1 MARAYL
7 SANERREQIL
17 DCAQTLFFSKGFD
30 ATTVQ
35 DLMLA
40 AGVSKGGFY
49 HHFAS
54 KEDVLEAMSE
64 RLASVSIALI
74 KDVMAIPGL
83 NAFERL
89 DQSLRA
95 MRRFKKEN
103 AKGIIAA
110 FNTVLRAENIVLYD
124 RINRANIRIVL
135 PLLSAI
141 IEEGRQDGSFN
152 VPNARQAA
160 QAILALGSMLQD
172 AVAGALAAKSQ
183 SDRQRANAELDS
195 ALRWQGIA
203 IDRILGLPDG
213 SIQYAE
219 PGFVDAL
226 LPVDDKAGR

>member
-17 DCAQTLFFSKGFD
+17 DRAQALFFSKGFD

-54 KEDVLEAMSE
+54 KEDVLEAVSE

-74 KDVMAIPGL
+74 QDVMAIPGL

-172 AVAGALAAKSQ
+172 AVAGALAARNQ

>member
-1 MARAYL
+1 MTLARAYL

-74 KDVMAIPGL
+74 QDVMAIPGL

-172 AVAGALAAKSQ
+172 AVAGALAARSQ

-195 ALRWQGIA
+195 ALRWQGIT

-219 PGFVDAL
+219 PGFVDAI
-226 LPVDDKAGR
+226 LPVEG

>member
-17 DCAQTLFFSKGFD
+17 DRAQALFFSKGFD

-74 KDVMAIPGL
+74 QDVMAIPGL

-172 AVAGALAAKSQ
+172 AVAGALAARNQ